1 MKRGKIGAILAG
13 LVIVVGAVSVAI
25 CTEKVP
31 AGYVGVQYSMSG
43 GISDEVLSQGWHIV
57 SPTKKVSL
65 YSVAT
70 EQLFMSADEKEGSK
84 DDDSFDVVC
93 KDGVLNVDFEMS
105 YSFDAEKVPNIFS
118 RYRGMSGDDIIN
130 NVIRGKI
137 KTYTNEVTSQFTV
150 LEAHMEKK
158 GELNRMLTEHL
169 RNMLAD
175 LGVEVES
182 ATLSRTTASAEVEA
196 SITKRTTTAQ
206 ELEAEKQKQEK
217 VALEAETKRI
227 QAQGEADALLIK
239 AQAEAEANKL
249 LEESISDNLIRMKE
263 AEARMEWGWVE
274 VQGATSVIT
283 DTRSGE

>member
-70 EQLFMSADEKEGSK
+70 EQLFMSSDTKEGSK

-105 YSFDAEKVPNIFS
+105 YSFDSEKVPNIFS

-130 NVIRGKI
+130 NVIRGKV

-158 GELNRMLTEHL
+158 GELNRILTEHL

-175 LGVEVES
+175 FGVEVES

>member
-1 MKRGKIGAILAG
+1 MKMGKIGAILAG

-43 GISDEVLSQGWHIV
+43 GISDEVLNQGWHIV

-130 NVIRGKI
+130 NVIRGKV

-175 LGVEVES
+175 FGVEVES

-263 AEARMEWGWVE
+263 AEARMEWEWVE

>member
-175 LGVEVES
+175 SVEVES

-283 DTRSGE
+283 DTRSDE

>member
-1 MKRGKIGAILAG
+1 MKMGKIGAILAG

-175 LGVEVES
+175 FGVEVES

-283 DTRSGE
+283 DTRSDE

>member
-130 NVIRGKI
+130 NVIRGKV

-175 LGVEVES
+175 FGVEVES

-239 AQAEAEANKL
+239 AKAEAEANKL

>member
-175 LGVEVES
+175 FGVEVES

>member
-1 MKRGKIGAILAG
+1 MKMGKIGAILAG

-175 LGVEVES
+175 FGVEVES

>member
-84 DDDSFDVVC
+84 DDESFDVVC

-105 YSFDAEKVPNIFS
+105 YSFDAVKVPNIFS
-118 RYRGMSGDDIIN
+118 
-130 NVIRGKI
+130 
-137 KTYTNEVTSQFTV
+137 
-150 LEAHMEKK
+150 
-158 GELNRMLTEHL
+158 
-169 RNMLAD
+169 
-175 LGVEVES
+175 
-182 ATLSRTTASAEVEA
+182 
-196 SITKRTTTAQ
+196 
-206 ELEAEKQKQEK
+206 
-217 VALEAETKRI
+217 
-227 QAQGEADALLIK
+227 
-239 AQAEAEANKL
+239 
-249 LEESISDNLIRMKE
+249 
-263 AEARMEWGWVE
+263 
-274 VQGATSVIT
+274 
-283 DTRSGE
+283 

>member
-130 NVIRGKI
+130 NVIRGKV

-175 LGVEVES
+175 FGVEVES

-283 DTRSGE
+283 DTRSDE